1 MLGSSDLI
9 AFVATVDLGRAR
21 EFYASVLGLRLVE
34 ETPFACVFDAN
45 GTTLRVTLA
54 ESVTPAGYTVL
65 GWSVADVA
73 AAIRALRERGVVFV
87 RYARLEQD
95 DLGVWRSPGGA
106 RIAWFEDP
114 DGNTLS
120 LSQL

>member
-1 MLGSSDLI
+1 VLGSSDLI
-9 AFVATVDLGRAR
+9 AFVATADLGRAR
-21 EFYASVLGLRLVE
+21 EFYAGALGLRLVE

>member
-1 MLGSSDLI
+1 VLGSSDLI
-9 AFVATVDLGRAR
+9 AFVATADLGRAR
-21 EFYASVLGLRLVE
+21 EFYAGALGFRLVE

-95 DLGVWRSPGGA
+95 DLGVWRSLGGA

>member
-1 MLGSSDLI
+1 VLGSSDLI
-9 AFVATVDLGRAR
+9 AFVARVDLGRAR

-73 AAIRALRERGVVFV
+73 ATIRALRERGVVFV

-95 DLGVWRSPGGA
+95 DLGVWRSLGGA

>member
-1 MLGSSDLI
+1 VLGSSDLI
-9 AFVATVDLGRAR
+9 AFVATTDLCRAR
-21 EFYASVLGLRLVE
+21 EFYAGVLGLRLVE

-95 DLGVWRSPGGA
+95 DLGVWRAPDGA
-106 RIAWFEDP
+106 RVAWFEDP

-120 LSQL
+120 LAQL